1 MLHTLIAA
9 RDQNDW
15 SSETVTESSR
25 CAIYARFSSEKQ
37 NPLSTEQQIRK
48 CREYAEQHGLLILDK
63 HIYADEAISGDTD
76 NRAALQRFL
85 AAAKEKPRPFDV
97 LLVDDTSRLSRRL
110 VDSLQINEQLRFV
123 GVRVIYIAQ
132 GFDTS
137 SEQAELLVATH
148 GIVDSLYLK
157 DLAKRTFRGVEQLAL
172 QGLHTGGRVFG
183 YRHVP
188 IESATERD
196 SYGRP
201 VIEGVQL
208 AIDPNQAATIRRM
221 FERYAAGHSMKRIAI
236 DLNRDGILSPQPRKG
251 RSQSWAVFC
260 AAHSVERKIPR
271 HCLLGE
277 NAEGPLSDGHASL
290 SAAAAE

>member
-1 MLHTLIAA
+1 LL
-9 RDQNDW
+9 
-15 SSETVTESSR
+15 SR
-25 CAIYARFSSEKQ
+25 C
-37 NPLSTEQQIRK
+37 
-48 CREYAEQHGLLILDK
+48 
-63 HIYADEAISGDTD
+63 
-76 NRAALQRFL
+76 
-85 AAAKEKPRPFDV
+85 
-97 LLVDDTSRLSRRL
+97 L
-110 VDSLQINEQLRFV
+110 VDSLQINEQLQFV

-188 IESATERD
+188 IESATTRD

-201 VIEGVQL
+201 AIEGVRL
-208 AIDPNQAATIRRM
+208 VIDPNQAATIRRI

-236 DLNRDGILSPQPRKG
+236 DLNRERILPPQPKEG
-251 RSQSWAVFC
+251 RPQSWAQSSVRHILLNERYRGVVLWGKHGRY
-260 AAHSVERKIPR
+260 AHRKVRESISGGR
-271 HCLLGE
+271 RVNG
-277 NAEGPLSDGHASL
+277 AGRRSRGSAS
-290 SAAAAE
+290 SRKSSGTARTSG